1 MSETSDLL
9 RATAERLF
17 ADHLDKTVHE
27 AAEAGE
33 WPAALWAAV
42 EEAGLAGALV
52 PEDAGG
58 AGLDPADALAVLDV
72 AGHARAPIPLAETML
87 AGHLLGR
94 AGLNVPNG
102 PLSLAPVAAGSITA
116 TRTGSGWRIEGS
128 AARIPW
134 ARHAAGIVI
143 LAEAKE
149 GQKIALVERARLQ
162 VEHGTNL
169 AGEPRDSVTIAADLA
184 ATAVADAPVGTDGLR
199 LLGAAARTAQI
210 AGAIRFVLDLTI
222 DYVNTRVQF
231 GKPIGRF
238 QAIQHMMAVMAEHAA
253 AAQAAAG
260 MAADGIT
267 GTMRLV
273 PVAAAKARAGEAAGQ
288 AAAIAHQSHGA
299 IGFTREYDLHRATR
313 RLWSWR
319 DEFGN
324 EADWQRRLGQ
334 AAIAAGA
341 DDLWAFLTAA

>member
-17 ADHLDKTVHE
+17 ADHLDKAVHE

-33 WPAALWAAV
+33 WPAALWSAV

-52 PEDAGG
+52 PERAGG
-58 AGLDPADALAVLDV
+58 AGLDPADALVVLEV
-72 AGHARAPIPLAETML
+72 AGHSRAPIPLAETML

-94 AGLNVPNG
+94 AGLNVPTG
-102 PLSLAPVAAGSITA
+102 PLSLAPAAGGGFCA
-116 TRTGSGWRIEGS
+116 TRTDAGWRIEGS
-128 AARIPW
+128 APRVPW
-134 ARHAAGIVI
+134 ARHVTALALV
-143 LAEAKE
+143 AEASDGPKV
-149 GQKIALVERARLQ
+149 ALVGRADLQ
-162 VEHGTNL
+162 LNHGTNL
-169 AGEPRDSVTIAADLA
+169 AGEPRDAVTLAADLPGG
-184 ATAVADAPVGTDGLR
+184 AVADAPVGADELR

-210 AGAIRFVLDLTI
+210 AGAVRFVLDLTV

-253 AAQAAAG
+253 AAQAASG

-267 GTMRLV
+267 GAMRLV

-324 EADWQRRLGQ
+324 EAEWQRRLGK